1 MSGSAWRRKGTLL
14 AASAALAAYT
24 AAPLAQDPAFQRMVE
39 EARAVAARLLKGVGG
54 ALQTE
59 MQRSGPER
67 SILVCK
73 YSSPEVASELSR
85 ATGWRVARVSLKP
98 RNPSQGAPDAWEQG
112 VLLEFD
118 RRARSGEKPE
128 TLEHAEVV
136 KEAQGSYFRYLKA
149 LPVREVCLDCH
160 GPAERIKA
168 ATRARL
174 AAEYPFDKAT
184 GYHVGEV
191 RGAVS
196 IKRPL

>member
-1 MSGSAWRRKGTLL
+1 M
-14 AASAALAAYT
+14 AALFTAGAALAAYA
-24 AAPLAQDPAFQRMVE
+24 AAPLGQDPAFQRMVE
-39 EARAVAARLLKGVGG
+39 EARAVAARLLQEVGG
-54 ALQTE
+54 ALRTE
-59 MQRSGPER
+59 MERSGPER

-85 ATGWRVARVSLKP
+85 AMGWRIARVSLRP
-98 RNPSQGAPDAWEQG
+98 RNPAQGTPDAWEQG
-112 VLLEFD
+112 VLIEFD

-136 KEAQGSYFRYLKA
+136 KEAQGSYFRYMKA
-149 LPVREVCLDCH
+149 LPVREPCLACH
-160 GPAERIKA
+160 GPAARIGA
-168 ATRARL
+168 ATKARL

-191 RGAVS
+191 RGAVT